1 MAGNTGSSKWQA
13 TNLSRSTKA
22 RSRRKSTPTVEK
34 WHPGMDTPF

>member
-22 RSRRKSTPTVEK
+22 LRQLKNGTPE
-34 WHPGMDTPF
+34 WIRLFNH